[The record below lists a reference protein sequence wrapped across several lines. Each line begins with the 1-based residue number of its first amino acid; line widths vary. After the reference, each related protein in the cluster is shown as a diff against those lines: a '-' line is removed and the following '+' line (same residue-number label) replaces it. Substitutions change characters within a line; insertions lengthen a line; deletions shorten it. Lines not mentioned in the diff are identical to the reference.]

1 VGEPPASYGEIIKVN
16 LGAPRPA
23 EDKVVEWELG
33 RNQCAVAARQEK
45 APAQSVSQA
54 RAAVRS

>member
-1 VGEPPASYGEIIKVN
+1 MQIVAADDFVAAVRAARGEPPASYGEIMKVN

-33 RNQCAVAARQEK
+33 RNQCG
-45 APAQSVSQA
+45 
-54 RAAVRS
+54 